1 MKSYL
6 SLIPLSAKVRKRQNR
21 MTILCIVIAVLLVT
35 VVFSLSEMF
44 LRMESDSMEAR
55 HGSWQLQLE
64 DPTEAQLDSLQG
76 RAGLLRTGVL
86 KTFNFDGDAAGY
98 LVENKKAVLYGAE
111 ESTLAQFSNSIP
123 EGRFP
128 QNDTEAMLTPNA
140 ADSIGAAVGDTVTV
154 HTPAGDYAFTVCGI
168 GTEDASYYAEQTYL
182 VGVYLTKE
190 TFDTLMQANGTEA
203 EISVCC
209 LQFDTAVHAA
219 EARNA
224 LEDEGCSV
232 RENLAVMGLAGQ
244 SSNASMLDIYSLA
257 AVLFVLVLLAGVL
270 MISGSMN
277 SSIAQRTRFFGML
290 RCTGASRAQVV
301 RIVRMEAL
309 SWCKTAVP
317 VGLVLGTGISWA
329 VCAILHYGIGGEWAT
344 MPVGKL
350 SPVGLICG
358 AAVGLLTVLLAAQA
372 PARRAAKVSP
382 VAAVSGNADAAKT
395 AFHAAKL
402 QGRRAETAL
411 GIHHAVSARKNWC
424 LMTASFALSIL
435 LFFVFSVLLDFATLL
450 MPGMTAY
457 QPDIALNGYANGAV
471 LDRSLVDEIAALPGV
486 THVYGV
492 SFAALD
498 VTAADGTTYVADL
511 CAYDEGML
519 NGAERDLA
527 KGTMDGVAG
536 DNGKALVLFTREN
549 HFQVGDSVTIR
560 GQTLTI
566 CGALSQGI
574 GQDDQ
579 TIFCSRETYDR
590 IMGVQPYTG
599 IYVQVAKDVPDE
611 TLAVLRGYENADI
624 IVQNIRQSNQA
635 NIASYWAVRIGAY
648 CFLVVLALI
657 TLVNI
662 VNSISMSV
670 SARTKQYG
678 VLRAIGMDSRQLA
691 CMIAAEGFTYAV
703 SGLLVGCALGLVL
716 HHSIYL
722 RLVTHYFGQ
731 AWQFPLPE
739 ILLASVFALAA
750 ASIAVYAPAKRLC
763 TMPVTEVLSEL

>member
-1 MKSYL
+1 M
-6 SLIPLSAKVRKRQNR
+6 
-21 MTILCIVIAVLLVT
+21 
-35 VVFSLSEMF
+35 
-44 LRMESDSMEAR
+44 
-55 HGSWQLQLE
+55 
-64 DPTEAQLDSLQG
+64 
-76 RAGLLRTGVL
+76 
-86 KTFNFDGDAAGY
+86 
-98 LVENKKAVLYGAE
+98 
-111 ESTLAQFSNSIP
+111 
-123 EGRFP
+123 
-128 QNDTEAMLTPNA
+128 
-140 ADSIGAAVGDTVTV
+140 
-154 HTPAGDYAFTVCGI
+154 
-168 GTEDASYYAEQTYL
+168 
-182 VGVYLTKE
+182 
-190 TFDTLMQANGTEA
+190 
-203 EISVCC
+203 
-209 LQFDTAVHAA
+209 
-219 EARNA
+219 
-224 LEDEGCSV
+224 
-232 RENLAVMGLAGQ
+232 
-244 SSNASMLDIYSLA
+244 
-257 AVLFVLVLLAGVL
+257 
-270 MISGSMN
+270 
-277 SSIAQRTRFFGML
+277 
-290 RCTGASRAQVV
+290 
-301 RIVRMEAL
+301 
-309 SWCKTAVP
+309 
-317 VGLVLGTGISWA
+317 
-329 VCAILHYGIGGEWAT
+329 
-344 MPVGKL
+344 
-350 SPVGLICG
+350 GLICG
-358 AAVGLLTVLLAAQA
+358 AAVGLLTVLLAAQT

-382 VAAVSGNADAAKT
+382 VAAVSGNVDAAKT

-402 QGRRAETAL
+402 QGHRTETAL
-411 GIHHAVSARKNWC
+411 GIHHAVSVRKNWC

-611 TLAVLRGYENADI
+611 TLSVLRGYENADI

-635 NIASYWAVRIGAY
+635 NIASYWGVRIGAY

-731 AWQFPLPE
+731 AWQCPLPE
-739 ILLASVFALAA
+739 ILLASIFALAA
-750 ASIAVYAPAKRLC
+750 AGIAVYAPAKRLC

>member
-6 SLIPLSAKVRKRQNR
+6 SLIPISAKVRKRQNR

-35 VVFSLSEMF
+35 VIFSLSEMF
-44 LRMESDSMEAR
+44 LRMESDSMEAK

-64 DPTEAQLDSLQG
+64 DPTEDQLDSLQG
-76 RAGLLRTGVL
+76 RTGLFRTGML
-86 KTFNFDGDAAGY
+86 ETFNFDGDAAGY
-98 LVENKKAVLYGAE
+98 LVKNKKAVLYGAE
-111 ESTLAQFSNSIP
+111 ESTLAQFSDSIT

-154 HTPAGDYAFTVCGI
+154 HTPAGDYEFTVCGI

-190 TFDTLMQANGTEA
+190 TFDVLMQANETVA
-203 EISVCC
+203 EISLCY
-209 LQFDTAVHAA
+209 LQFDTAAHAA
-219 EARNA
+219 KARNE

-257 AVLFVLVLLAGVL
+257 VVLFVLVLLAGVL

-329 VCAILHYGIGGEWAT
+329 VCAVLHYGIGGEWAT

-358 AAVGLLTVLLAAQA
+358 TVVGLLTVLLAAQA

-402 QGRRAETAL
+402 QGRRVETAL
-411 GIHHAVSARKNWC
+411 GIHHAVSARKNWF

-498 VTAADGTTYVADL
+498 VTAADGTTYAADL

-519 NGAERDLA
+519 NGAKRDLA

-549 HFQVGDSVTIR
+549 HFQVGDTVTIR

-590 IMGVQPYTG
+590 IMGVQPYTS

-611 TLAVLRGYENADI
+611 TLAVLRSYENADI

-691 CMIAAEGFTYAV
+691 RMIAAEGFTYAV

-716 HHSIYL
+716 HHSIYV

-731 AWQFPLPE
+731 AWQLPLPE

-750 ASIAVYAPAKRLC
+750 AGIAVYAPAKRLC

>member
-1 MKSYL
+1 M
-6 SLIPLSAKVRKRQNR
+6 
-21 MTILCIVIAVLLVT
+21 
-35 VVFSLSEMF
+35 
-44 LRMESDSMEAR
+44 
-55 HGSWQLQLE
+55 
-64 DPTEAQLDSLQG
+64 
-76 RAGLLRTGVL
+76 
-86 KTFNFDGDAAGY
+86 
-98 LVENKKAVLYGAE
+98 
-111 ESTLAQFSNSIP
+111 
-123 EGRFP
+123 
-128 QNDTEAMLTPNA
+128 
-140 ADSIGAAVGDTVTV
+140 
-154 HTPAGDYAFTVCGI
+154 
-168 GTEDASYYAEQTYL
+168 
-182 VGVYLTKE
+182 
-190 TFDTLMQANGTEA
+190 
-203 EISVCC
+203 
-209 LQFDTAVHAA
+209 
-219 EARNA
+219 
-224 LEDEGCSV
+224 
-232 RENLAVMGLAGQ
+232 
-244 SSNASMLDIYSLA
+244 
-257 AVLFVLVLLAGVL
+257 
-270 MISGSMN
+270 
-277 SSIAQRTRFFGML
+277 
-290 RCTGASRAQVV
+290 
-301 RIVRMEAL
+301 
-309 SWCKTAVP
+309 
-317 VGLVLGTGISWA
+317 
-329 VCAILHYGIGGEWAT
+329 
-344 MPVGKL
+344 
-350 SPVGLICG
+350 
-358 AAVGLLTVLLAAQA
+358 
-372 PARRAAKVSP
+372 
-382 VAAVSGNADAAKT
+382 
-395 AFHAAKL
+395 
-402 QGRRAETAL
+402 
-411 GIHHAVSARKNWC
+411 
-424 LMTASFALSIL
+424 
-435 LFFVFSVLLDFATLL
+435 
-450 MPGMTAY
+450 
-457 QPDIALNGYANGAV
+457 
-471 LDRSLVDEIAALPGV
+471 LDRSLVDESAALPGV

-635 NIASYWAVRIGAY
+635 NIASYWGVRIGAY

-731 AWQFPLPE
+731 AWQCPLPE

-750 ASIAVYAPAKRLC
+750 AGIAVYAPAKRLC

>member
-1 MKSYL
+1 MRSYL
-6 SLIPLSAKVRKRQNR
+6 DLIPISARVRRRQNR

-35 VVFSLSEMF
+35 VIFSLSEMF

-64 DPTEAQLDSLQG
+64 DPTESQL
-76 RAGLLRTGVL
+76 AGLNSQPDLLRTGVL
-86 KTFNFDGDAAGY
+86 ETFDFDGDAAGY

-111 ESTLAQFSNSIP
+111 ESTLAQFADSIT

-128 QNDTEAMLTPNA
+128 RNDTEALLTPNA

-182 VGVYLTKE
+182 VGVYLTKD
-190 TFDTLMQANGTEA
+190 TFDALMQANGTAA
-203 EISVCC
+203 EISVCY
-209 LQFDTAVHAA
+209 LQFDTAAHAA
-219 EARNA
+219 RARSE
-224 LEDEGCSV
+224 LEDAGCTV

-244 SSNASMLDIYSLA
+244 SSNASMRDIYALA

-290 RCTGASRAQVV
+290 RCTGASRAQIA
-301 RIVRMEAL
+301 RIVRLEAL
-309 SWCKTAVP
+309 NWCKTAVP
-317 VGLVLGTGISWA
+317 IGLVLGTGISWV
-329 VCAILHYGIGGEWAT
+329 VCAVLHYGIGGEWAT
-344 MPVGKL
+344 MPVGQL
-350 SPVGLICG
+350 SPVGLVCG
-358 AAVGLLTVLLAAQA
+358 TVMGLLTVLLAAQA

-382 VAAVSGNADAAKT
+382 VAAVSGNTDEKKA

-402 QGRRAETAL
+402 HGRRVEVAL
-411 GIHHAVSARKNWC
+411 GVHHATASKKNWC
-424 LMTASFALSIL
+424 LMTASFALSIV
-435 LFFVFSVLLDFATLL
+435 LFFVFSVLLDFTRLL

-486 THVYGV
+486 THVYGI

-498 VTAADGTTYVADL
+498 VTAADGTTYTADL
-511 CAYDEGML
+511 CAYDDGML
-519 NGAERDLA
+519 AGAKRDLA
-527 KGTMDGVAG
+527 RGTMDGVAG
-536 DNGKALVLFTREN
+536 DNGKVLVLFNREN
-549 HFQVGDSVTIR
+549 HFQLGDTVTIQ
-560 GQTLTI
+560 GQTLTV

-579 TIFCSRETYDR
+579 TIYCSRETYDR

-599 IYVQVAKDVPDE
+599 IYVQVARNVPDE
-611 TLAVLRGYENADI
+611 TLAALRGYENADI
-624 IVQNIRQSNQA
+624 IVQNIRQSNGA
-635 NIASYWAVRIGAY
+635 NIASYWAVRIGAG

-691 CMIAAEGFTYAV
+691 RMIAAEGFAYAG
-703 SGLLVGCALGLVL
+703 SGLLAGCVLGLLL
-716 HHSIYL
+716 HHRMYL
-722 RLVTHYFGQ
+722 QLVTHYFGQ
-731 AWQFPLPE
+731 AWQLPVPE
-739 ILLASVFALAA
+739 ILLAMAFVLAA
-750 ASIAVYAPAKRLC
+750 AGIAVHGPTKRLQE
-763 TMPVTEVLSEL
+763 MPVTAAINEL